1 MISVFS
7 KPGCVQCT
15 ATGRALTSRGWQE
28 GRDWGYRD
36 LTLPENAAALEW
48 VMEDLG
54 YRQAPIVVVDDETH
68 WSSFRPDLIAR
79 IGAER

>member
-1 MISVFS
+1 MITVFS

-15 ATGRALTSRGWQE
+15 ATGRALTSKGLQE
-28 GRDWGYRD
+28 GQDWEYRD

-54 YRQAPIVVVDDETH
+54 YKQAPIVVVDDETH
-68 WSSFRPDLIAR
+68 WSGFRPDLISKTA
-79 IGAER
+79 